1 MSYRTVPPPSPCR
14 HCLPSATMSWKPP
27 VGSAPCCRC
36 AGGPPFWEFRCT
48 PTVSPQPCWVVI
60 GVIDPSPLPAGWG
73 VCSHIS
79 GCVAFDANG
88 FLPGFRCRR
97 NFLCSQSA
105 PPPPSGAPLC
115 LTLNPAGP
123 PNQSVIPGWNFILLL
138 PTLWQRMCVRGGS
151 VSHMAQS

>member
-1 MSYRTVPPPSPCR
+1 MQTLLAQRNDELEASRRQCAVLQVCQGTTLLGVQVHAHGIPATLLGGDWSDRPITPSCR
-14 HCLPSATMSWKPP
+14 
-27 VGSAPCCRC
+27 VG
-36 AGGPPFWEFRCT
+36 GLT
-48 PTVSPQPCWVVI
+48 PTWP
-60 GVIDPSPLPAGWG
+60 
-73 VCSHIS
+73 SHIS

-123 PNQSVIPGWNFILLL
+123 PKQSVIPGWNFILLL